1 MLKNLKDP
9 REARDAMLSL
19 LPTSGT
25 LAGISIGLVGVIN
38 SGMKG
43 SVSTIADDVLLVAA
57 LGFLFVCYMIFFAIR
72 HVDTKIAT
80 GLMHLRDITFLFSM
94 TLVVFSGFIV
104 VYEFI

>member
-72 HVDTKIAT
+72 HVDTKVAT
-80 GLMHLRDITFLFSM
+80 GLMHLIDITFLFSM

>member
-1 MLKNLKDP
+1 MLKNLKDSK
-9 REARDAMLSL
+9 EAREAMLSL

-43 SVSTIADDVLLVAA
+43 NVSTIADDVLLVAA

-72 HVDTKIAT
+72 HEDTKVAS
-80 GLMHLRDITFLFSM
+80 GLMHMIDITFLFPM
-94 TLVVFSGFIV
+94 TLIVFSGFIV
-104 VYEFI
+104 VYEFM